1 MITCNPEDILTK
13 YQNGN
18 LRVTILKDGTKIR
31 EYPQGELPYPE
42 FPESIDLK
50 ITNYCVN
57 GCKYC
62 HERSNPQGR
71 AASVEEILTAIDGLP
86 KGVEV
91 AIGGGDPLSHPYLS
105 TILYEFYKRG
115 FISNITIHQTQV
127 GSLIFS
133 SIISPAVYHGVG
145 VSVVDPDS
153 MHYISELTSDY
164 VMHLIVGVNKV
175 QDLITLHEKGFR
187 KFLLLGY
194 KTFGRGMDY
203 RLNHNQEIETNI
215 RDWKVSLSKL
225 IHLSSDT
232 VISFDN
238 LSIEQLNPKRLF
250 IDQLDWDKFY
260 MGDEFTYSMYVD
272 AVGGTY
278 VPTSRSVDRTP
289 ISEMSILEYF
299 KTYRGSKV

>member
-62 HERSNPQGR
+62 HERSNPQGH

-86 KGVEV
+86 RGVEV

-133 SIISPAVYHGVG
+133 SIISPAVYYGVG

-153 MHYISELTSDY
+153 MHYIPEIMNNY

-175 QDLITLHEKGFR
+175 QDLITLHGKGFR

-215 RDWKVSLSKL
+215 RNWKVSLSEL

-250 IDQLDWDKFY
+250 IDQSDWDKFY

-272 AVGGTY
+272 AVGGSY
-278 VPTSRSVDRTP
+278 APTSRSVDRTP
-289 ISEMSILEYF
+289 ISEMNILEYF

>member
-50 ITNYCVN
+50 VTNYCVN

-86 KGVEV
+86 RGVEV

-115 FISNITIHQTQV
+115 FISNITIHQDQV
-127 GSLIFS
+127 GGLIYS
-133 SIISPAVYHGVG
+133 SIIGPGTYYGVG

-153 MHYISELTSDY
+153 MHYISGIMDNY

-194 KTFGRGMDY
+194 KTFGRGIDY
-203 RLNHNQEIETNI
+203 RLNHNQEIDNNI
-215 RDWKVSLSKL
+215 RDWKISLSKL

-238 LSIEQLNPKRLF
+238 LSI
-250 IDQLDWDKFY
+250 
-260 MGDEFTYSMYVD
+260 
-272 AVGGTY
+272 
-278 VPTSRSVDRTP
+278 
-289 ISEMSILEYF
+289 
-299 KTYRGSKV
+299 